1 MRSVQETFSS
11 AWELS
16 DMAAQK
22 IEIERCCDNSH
33 LGMLSFHYFISERK
47 VQNDFRKNIS
57 SFD

>member
-33 LGMLSFHYFISERK
+33 LGMLSFHYLISERK
-47 VQNDFRKNIS
+47 VQNDFRKNIEA
-57 SFD
+57 